1 MKYSN
6 DHLQTTRVAKADH
19 VRVGDVANAPFDPAA
34 VDPRGVE
41 HASHVAGKPGFARAG
56 AAKHPSVSAPPTPH
70 GGMHSSTREGT
81 FVGGKTQTT
90 VASGAGASPTT
101 PLVEK
106 TRAAPKAAWGMRSG
120 DGTDLDH
127 ELGARILREARRT

>member
-1 MKYSN
+1 
-6 DHLQTTRVAKADH
+6 
-19 VRVGDVANAPFDPAA
+19 
-34 VDPRGVE
+34 
-41 HASHVAGKPGFARAG
+41 
-56 AAKHPSVSAPPTPH
+56 
-70 GGMHSSTREGT
+70 MHSSTREGT

-106 TRAAPKAAWGMRSG
+106 TRPAPKAAWGMRSG
-120 DGTDLDH
+120 DGNDLDH